1 MPLIVKKTEVTR
13 PPSQNQDK
21 RAADAL
27 SARRIACGSWRA
39 VALELAEEF
48 DASYLLRVAKMGKH
62 PSRRLLRALGIVKP
76 EKSYGVR
83 IRLSMAE
90 AWEAA
95 HGRLSVGL
103 QLRIARAWINAGG
116 DEGK

>member
-1 MPLIVKKTEVTR
+1 MALNRKATEV
-13 PPSQNQDK
+13 
-21 RAADAL
+21 ADAL
-27 SARRIACGSWRA
+27 GVKYGPQAVNALKALYSDLGGWRKVAARLGTFDNAYVWQ
-39 VALELAEEF
+39 VAH
-48 DASYLLRVAKMGKH
+48 GQKH

-90 AWEAA
+90 AKDAA